1 MRVKIDTVSIQKEQ
15 AQLLRANGMAYC
27 AIAKTV
33 GISRDSARNYSRA
46 VSVAEE
52 NHELDAAIENHTA
65 CAYCGSAMTQHG
77 GAGRPRRFCSDRCRR
92 QYWRLHREEQ
102 KKNPAIIF
110 TRTCKYCGAP
120 FEIYGK
126 NERKY
131 FCRDHYIKHFW
142 GENAGQQSKTCTI

>member
-77 GAGRPRRFCSDRCRR
+77 GAGRFCSDRCRR

-102 KKNPAIIF
+102 KKNPAILF

-131 FCRDHYIKHFW
+131 CCRDHYIKHFW
-142 GENAGQQSKTCTI
+142 GEDAGQQSKACTI